1 MTAKLDPITLELI
14 NSKVSSIIEEMR
26 IVLFHSGYSTV
37 LRESEDGSAG
47 LLDAQLRTVAVS
59 KKLPLHFGSFAAVA
73 EHLPRYY
80 KIEDLQDGDVLV
92 FNHPYAGNVTH
103 PNDTVTLMPVFAGS
117 RLVGFTATLA
127 HKADLGGPR
136 AAHVAQDIWEE
147 GLVIPPTKLYA
158 GGQINAEIERFI
170 AANSRIPVETLGDLR
185 GQVAACRVG
194 AERMRELCV
203 RFGIDTV
210 GDGCGE
216 LMARVARQLR
226 NALEAMPDG
235 TRDAEGLLDH
245 DGIGYDRPRRVHVV
259 VEKKSSEILFDF
271 SDSDEQARGP
281 VNVTPALIKN
291 TCYFGLMAM
300 TDASLPFNHGFVDVV
315 QTKFKEG
322 TIVCPRP
329 GAPVSYYVPLAYL
342 TADVVLHAL
351 GKFTPER
358 AVGSS
363 GGGGGVRIASAGGAK
378 GKPWVFMELLDTAL
392 GASSKQDGISLIHG
406 TLGVGQF
413 RPGPIE
419 IHETE
424 FPMRVVRFDVRTDSG
439 GPGKFRGGLGC
450 TREYQLLDAA
460 AVRVRGKG
468 DMRSK
473 YPPWGVLGGKPA
485 RTGFYAINGEELPE
499 TLREGSLRPGDVV
512 QVNMNAGGGYG
523 DPLERD
529 PELVLGDVLDGYV
542 SIQGAREDYGVV
554 ISENSLVL
562 DFEATERLRGKR
574 RGESALIPTEGE

>member
-1 MTAKLDPITLELI
+1 MTGLDPIVLELI

-59 KKLPLHFGSFAAVA
+59 KKLPLHFGSFSAIAD
-73 EHLPRYY
+73 HLPRYY
-80 KIEDLQDGDVLV
+80 RTEDLQEGDVIV

-103 PNDTVTLMPVFAGS
+103 PNDTVILMPVFAGGHI
-117 RLVGFTATLA
+117 VAYTATLA

-136 AAHVAQDIWEE
+136 AATLAQDIWEE
-147 GLVIPPTKLYA
+147 GLVIPPTRLYVR
-158 GGQINAEIERFI
+158 GQVNPEIERFI

-185 GQVAACRVG
+185 GQVASCRVG
-194 AERMRELCV
+194 AQRMQELCA
-203 RFGIDTV
+203 RFGADTV
-210 GDGCGE
+210 SGGCSE
-216 LMARVARQLR
+216 LMGRVAGQLR
-226 NALEAMPDG
+226 DSLAAMPDG
-235 TRDAEGLLDH
+235 KHEAEGLLDH
-245 DGIGYDRPRRVHVV
+245 DGISHDRPRRVHVV
-259 VEKKSSEILFDF
+259 VEKQGADILFDF
-271 SDSDEQARGP
+271 SGSDEQARGP

-300 TDASLPFNHGFVDVV
+300 TDANLPFNHGFVDVV
-315 QTKFKEG
+315 RTRFREG
-322 TIVCPRP
+322 TVVCPNP

-342 TADVVLHAL
+342 TADVVLKAL
-351 GKFTPER
+351 GQFIPER

-363 GGGGGVRIASAGGAK
+363 GGGGGVRIVGSGK
-378 GKPWVFMELLDTAL
+378 STGKPWVFMELLDTAL
-392 GASSKQDGISLIHG
+392 GASAKQDGVSLIHG

-424 FPMRVVRFDVRTDSG
+424 FPMRVLRFDVRSDSG

-450 TREYQLLDAA
+450 TREYQLLEDA

-468 DMRSK
+468 EMRSK
-473 YPPWGVLGGKPA
+473 FPPWGVLGGKAA
-485 RTGFYAINGEELPE
+485 RTGAYFINGEELAE
-499 TLREGSLRPGDVV
+499 TVREAPMKPGDVV
-512 QVNMNAGGGYG
+512 RVNMNAGGGYG

-529 PELVLGDVLDGYV
+529 PESVLGDVLDGYV
-542 SIQGAREDYGVV
+542 SIHGARDDYGVV
-554 ISENSLVL
+554 IDPDKLIV
-562 DFEATERLRGKR
+562 DAAATQAR
-574 RGESALIPTEGE
+574 RNQMRVQA

>member
-1 MTAKLDPITLELI
+1 MNPKLDPIVLEI
-14 NSKVSSIIEEMR
+14 IHSKVTSIIEEMR

-47 LLDAQLRTVAVS
+47 LLDAELRTVAVS
-59 KKLPLHFGSFAAVA
+59 KKLPLHFGSFSAIA
-73 EHLPRYY
+73 EHLPHYY
-80 KIEDLQDGDVLV
+80 KMEELEEGDIIV

-103 PNDTVTLMPVFAGS
+103 PNDTVILMPVFANGE
-117 RLVGFTATLA
+117 LVAFTGTLA

-136 AAHVAQDIWEE
+136 AATLAQDLWEE
-147 GLVIPPTKLYA
+147 GLVIPPTKLYVR
-158 GGQINAEIERFI
+158 GQVNPEIERLI

-194 AERMRELCV
+194 GQRMQELCA
-203 RFGIDTV
+203 RFGVDTV
-210 GDGCGE
+210 RDGCEE
-216 LMARVARQLR
+216 LMARVAGQLR
-226 NALEAMPDG
+226 DALAAMPDG
-235 TRDAEGLLDH
+235 KHEAEGLLDH
-245 DGIGYDRPRRVHVV
+245 DGISHDRPRRIHVA
-259 VEKKSSEILFDF
+259 VEKKGRAILFDF
-271 SDSDEQARGP
+271 SGSDDQARGP
-281 VNVTPALIKN
+281 VNVTSALIKN

-351 GKFTPER
+351 GKFNPER

-363 GGGGGVRIASAGGAK
+363 GGGGGVRITSAGGK
-378 GKPWVFMELLDTAL
+378 SGKPWVFMELLDTAL
-392 GASSKQDGISLIHG
+392 GASSQQDGVSLIHG

-450 TREYQLLDAA
+450 TREYQLLEDA

-473 YPPWGVLGGKPA
+473 FPPWGVLGGKPA
-485 RTGFYAINGEELPE
+485 RTGFYAVNGKELPE
-499 TLREGSLRPGDVV
+499 TIREAPLKPGDTV

-523 DPLERD
+523 DPLDRD
-529 PELVLGDVLDGYV
+529 PELVLGDVSDGYV
-542 SIQGAREDYGVV
+542 SIEGARDDYGVV
-554 ISENSLVL
+554 VRQEELGI
-562 DFEATERLRGKR
+562 DWEATGKLRKR
-574 RGESALIPTEGE
+574 KTADNSSR

>member
-1 MTAKLDPITLELI
+1 MAKLDPITLELI
-14 NSKVSSIIEEMR
+14 HSKVTSIIEEMR

-47 LLDAQLRTVAVS
+47 LLDAKLRTVAVS

-73 EHLPRYY
+73 DHLSQYY
-80 KIEDLQDGDVLV
+80 RTEDLEDGDILV

-103 PNDTVTLMPVFAGS
+103 PNDTVVLMPVFAHGE
-117 RLVGFTATLA
+117 LIAFTATLA

-136 AAHVAQDIWEE
+136 AATLAQDIWEE
-147 GLVIPPTKLYA
+147 GLVIPPTKLYVR
-158 GGQINAEIERFI
+158 GKVNPEIERFI

-194 AERMRELCV
+194 AERMRDLCE
-203 RFGIDTV
+203 RFGAENLR
-210 GDGCGE
+210 DGCAE
-216 LMARVARQLR
+216 LMARVAGQLR
-226 NALEAMPDG
+226 DALAAMPDG
-235 TRDAEGLLDH
+235 TREAEGLLDH
-245 DGIGYDRPRRVHVV
+245 DGVSHDRPRRVHVA
-259 VEKKSSEILFDF
+259 VEKKGREIVFDF
-271 SDSDEQARGP
+271 SGSDEQARGP
-281 VNVTPALIKN
+281 VNVTSALIKN

-315 QTKFKEG
+315 QTRFKEG
-322 TIVCPRP
+322 TIVCPRF

-351 GKFTPER
+351 GKFNPER

-363 GGGGGVRIASAGGAK
+363 GGGGGVRMTSFGGK
-378 GKPWVFMELLDTAL
+378 SGKPWVFMELLDTAL
-392 GASSKQDGISLIHG
+392 GASAKQDGVSLIHG

-450 TREYQLLDAA
+450 TREYQLLEDA

-473 YPPWGVLGGKPA
+473 FPPWGVLGGKAA
-485 RTGFYAINGEELPE
+485 RTGAYAVNGEELAE
-499 TLREGSLRPGDVV
+499 TVREAPLKPGDILRVD
-512 QVNMNAGGGYG
+512 MNAGGGYG
-523 DPLERD
+523 DPFERD

-542 SIQGAREDYGVV
+542 SIGGAREDYGVV
-554 ISENSLVL
+554 IDAQAMSV
-562 DFEATERLRGKR
+562 DRQATDALRQR
-574 RGESALIPTEGE
+574 ARAQA

>member
-1 MTAKLDPITLELI
+1 MTAKLDPITLELLH
-14 NSKVSSIIEEMR
+14 SKVTSVIEEMR

-47 LLDAQLRTVAVS
+47 LLDARLRTVSVS

-73 EHLPRYY
+73 DHLSEYY
-80 KIEDLQDGDVLV
+80 GSDDFADGDVIV

-103 PNDTVTLMPVFAGS
+103 PNDTVVLMPVFAQGQ
-117 RLVGFTATLA
+117 LVAFTATLA

-136 AAHVAQDIWEE
+136 QAHVPQDIWEE
-147 GLVIPPTKLYA
+147 GLVIPPTKLFVR
-158 GGQINAEIERFI
+158 GQINPEIERFI

-194 AERMRELCV
+194 AQRVRELCQ
-203 RFGIDTV
+203 RFGVDTV
-210 GDGCGE
+210 HDGCGE
-216 LMARVARQLR
+216 LMARVAGQLR
-226 NALEAMPDG
+226 DALDALPDG
-235 TRDAEGLLDH
+235 VHEAEGFLDH
-245 DGIGYDRPRRVHVV
+245 DGIGYERQRRVHVAV
-259 VEKKSSEILFDF
+259 TKKGREILFDF
-271 SDSDEQARGP
+271 SASDEQARGP
-281 VNVTPALIKN
+281 VNVTSALIKN

-315 QTKFKEG
+315 QTKFKDG
-322 TIVCPRP
+322 TVVCPRH

-342 TADVVLHAL
+342 AADVVLHAL
-351 GKFTPER
+351 GKFNPDR

-363 GGGGGVRIASAGGAK
+363 GGGGGVRIASAGGK
-378 GKPWVFMELLDTAL
+378 SGKPWVFMELLDTAL
-392 GASSKQDGISLIHG
+392 GASGKQDGISLIHG

-424 FPMRVVRFDVRTDSG
+424 FPMRVLRFDVRTDSG

-450 TREYQLLDAA
+450 TREYQLLDDA

-473 YPPWGVLGGKPA
+473 CPPWGVLGGKPA
-485 RTGFYAINGEELPE
+485 RTGFYAVNGEELSE
-499 TLREGSLRPGDVV
+499 TVREAALKPGDTV
-512 QVNMNAGGGYG
+512 QVNMNAAGGYG
-523 DPLERD
+523 DPFDRD
-529 PELVLGDVLDGYV
+529 PQLVIGDVLDGYV
-542 SIQGAREDYGVV
+542 SIDGAREDYGV
-554 ISENSLVL
+554 IIDGPTLTIDQSATAQLRRSL
-562 DFEATERLRGKR
+562 AK
-574 RGESALIPTEGE
+574 IK

>member
-14 NSKVSSIIEEMR
+14 HSKVTSIIEEMR

-47 LLDAQLRTVAVS
+47 LLDAKLRTVAVS

-73 EHLPRYY
+73 DHLSQYY
-80 KIEDLQDGDVLV
+80 RTEDLEDGDILV

-103 PNDTVTLMPVFAGS
+103 PNDTVVLMPVFAHGE
-117 RLVGFTATLA
+117 LIAFTATLA

-136 AAHVAQDIWEE
+136 AATLAQDIWEE
-147 GLVIPPTKLYA
+147 GLVIPPTKLYVR
-158 GGQINAEIERFI
+158 GKVNPEIERFI

-194 AERMRELCV
+194 AERMRDLCE
-203 RFGIDTV
+203 RFGAENLR
-210 GDGCGE
+210 DGCVE
-216 LMARVARQLR
+216 LMARVAGQLR
-226 NALEAMPDG
+226 DALAAMPDG
-235 TRDAEGLLDH
+235 TREAEGLLDH
-245 DGIGYDRPRRVHVV
+245 DGFSHDRPRRIHVA
-259 VEKKSSEILFDF
+259 VEKKGREIVFDF
-271 SDSDEQARGP
+271 SGSDEQARGP
-281 VNVTPALIKN
+281 VNVTSALIKN
-291 TCYFGLMAM
+291 TCYFGMMAM

-315 QTKFKEG
+315 QTRFKEG
-322 TIVCPRP
+322 TIVCPRF

-351 GKFTPER
+351 GKFNPER

-363 GGGGGVRIASAGGAK
+363 GGGGGVRMTSSGGK
-378 GKPWVFMELLDTAL
+378 SGRPWVFMELLDTAL
-392 GASSKQDGISLIHG
+392 GASAKQDGVSLIHG

-450 TREYQLLDAA
+450 TREYQLLEDA

-473 YPPWGVLGGKPA
+473 FPPWGVLGGKAA
-485 RTGFYAINGEELPE
+485 RTGAYAVNGEELAE
-499 TLREGSLRPGDVV
+499 TVREAPLKPGDIVRV
-512 QVNMNAGGGYG
+512 DMNAGGGYG
-523 DPLERD
+523 DPFERD
-529 PELVLGDVLDGYV
+529 PEWVLGDVLDGYV
-542 SIQGAREDYGVV
+542 SIGGAREDYGVV
-554 ISENSLVL
+554 IDAQALSV
-562 DFEATERLRGKR
+562 DRQATDALRQR
-574 RGESALIPTEGE
+574 ARAQA

>member
-14 NSKVSSIIEEMR
+14 HSKVTSVIEEMR

-47 LLDAQLRTVAVS
+47 LLDAQLRTVSVS

-73 EHLPRYY
+73 DHLTEYY
-80 KIEDLQDGDVLV
+80 KMEDLEDGDVIV

-103 PNDTVTLMPVFAGS
+103 PNDTVVLMPVFAQGQ
-117 RLVGFTATLA
+117 LVAFTATLA

-147 GLVIPPTKLYA
+147 GLVIPPTKLYSR
-158 GGQINAEIERFI
+158 GKILPEIERFI
-170 AANSRIPVETLGDLR
+170 AANSRIPIETLGDLR

-194 AERMRELCV
+194 AERIRELCD
-203 RFGIDTV
+203 RFGIDTFR
-210 GDGCGE
+210 DGCGE
-216 LMARVARQLR
+216 LMARVAGQLR
-226 NALEAMPDG
+226 AALGSMPDG
-235 TRDAEGLLDH
+235 THEAEGFLDH
-245 DGIGYDRPRRVHVV
+245 DGIGYERQRRVHVSV
-259 VEKKSSEILFDF
+259 TKKGREIIFDF

-281 VNVTPALIKN
+281 VNVTSALIKN

-322 TIVCPRP
+322 TVVCPRY

-351 GKFTPER
+351 GKFNPER

-363 GGGGGVRIASAGGAK
+363 GGGGGVRIASSGGKA

-424 FPMRVVRFDVRTDSG
+424 FPMRVLRFDVRTDSG

-450 TREYQLLDAA
+450 TREYQLLDDA

-473 YPPWGVLGGKPA
+473 CPPWGVLGGKAA
-485 RTGFYAINGEELPE
+485 RTGFYAINGDELSE
-499 TLREGSLRPGDVV
+499 TVREAALKPGDTV

-529 PELVLGDVLDGYV
+529 PQLVLGDVLDGYV
-542 SIQGAREDYGVV
+542 TIAGARADYGVV
-554 ISENSLVL
+554 IDEQGLL
-562 DFEATERLRGKR
+562 IDQAATAELRRSVAK
-574 RGESALIPTEGE
+574 SK

>member
-1 MTAKLDPITLELI
+1 MATLDPITLELI
-14 NSKVSSIIEEMR
+14 HSKVTSIIEEMR

-47 LLDAQLRTVAVS
+47 LLDAELRTVAVS

-73 EHLPRYY
+73 EHLPQYY
-80 KIEDLQDGDVLV
+80 KTTELEEGDIIV

-103 PNDTVTLMPVFAGS
+103 PNDTVILMPVFAAGK
-117 RLVGFTATLA
+117 LVAFTATLA

-136 AAHVAQDIWEE
+136 AATLAQDIWEE
-147 GLVIPPTKLYA
+147 GLVIPPTKLYSR
-158 GGQINAEIERFI
+158 GKVNPEIERFI

-194 AERMRELCV
+194 AERMRDLCI
-203 RFGIDTV
+203 RFGADRV
-210 GDGCGE
+210 RDGCVE
-216 LMARVARQLR
+216 LMARVAGQLR
-226 NALEAMPDG
+226 AALVAMPDG
-235 TRDAEGLLDH
+235 TEEAEGLLDH
-245 DGIGYDRPRRVHVV
+245 DGISHDRPRRVHVR
-259 VEKKSSEILFDF
+259 VEKSGNDILFDF
-271 SDSDEQARGP
+271 SASDEQARGP

-315 QTKFKEG
+315 RTRFKEG
-322 TIVCPRP
+322 TIVCPRM

-351 GKFTPER
+351 GKFNPEH

-363 GGGGGVRIASAGGAK
+363 GGGGGVRMTSSGGK
-378 GKPWVFMELLDTAL
+378 SGKPWVFMELLDTAL
-392 GASSKQDGISLIHG
+392 GGSSKQDGVSLIHG

-424 FPMRVVRFDVRTDSG
+424 FPMRVVRFDVRRDSG

-450 TREYQLLDAA
+450 TREYQLLQEA

-473 YPPWGVLGGKPA
+473 FPPWGVVGGKAA
-485 RTGFYAINGEELPE
+485 RTGAYAVNGTELPE
-499 TLREGSLRPGDVV
+499 TAREALLKPGDIVR
-512 QVNMNAGGGYG
+512 VNMNAGGGYG
-523 DPLERD
+523 DPLDRD

-554 ISENSLVL
+554 IDAQTLAVDL
-562 DFEATERLRGKR
+562 PATAALRL
-574 RGESALIPTEGE
+574 SARTQA

>member
-1 MTAKLDPITLELI
+1 MTAKLDPIILELI
-14 NSKVSSIIEEMR
+14 HSKVSSIIEEMR

-59 KKLPLHFGSFAAVA
+59 KKLPLHFGSFSAIAD
-73 EHLPRYY
+73 HLPRYY
-80 KIEDLQDGDVLV
+80 KTEDLEEGDIIV

-103 PNDTVTLMPVFAGS
+103 PNDTIILMPVFANGQI
-117 RLVGFTATLA
+117 VAYTGTLA

-136 AAHVAQDIWEE
+136 ASTLAQDLWEE
-147 GLVIPPTKLYA
+147 GLVIPPTKFYVR
-158 GGQINAEIERFI
+158 GKVNPEIERFI

-194 AERMRELCV
+194 AQRMQELCG

-210 GDGCGE
+210 RDGCVE
-216 LMARVARQLR
+216 LMGRVSAQLR
-226 NALEAMPDG
+226 SGLAVMPDG
-235 TRDAEGLLDH
+235 IHEADGLLDH
-245 DGIGYDRPRRVHVV
+245 DGISFDRPRRVHVA
-259 VEKKSSEILFDF
+259 VEKKGSEILFDF
-271 SDSDEQARGP
+271 SGSDEQARGP

-300 TDASLPFNHGFVDVV
+300 IDASLPFNHGFVEVV
-315 QTKFKEG
+315 RTRFKEG
-322 TIVCPRP
+322 TVVCPRP

-342 TADVVLHAL
+342 TADVVLNAL
-351 GKFTPER
+351 GKFNPER

-363 GGGGGVRIASAGGAK
+363 GGGGGVRIVGSGAK
-378 GKPWVFMELLDTAL
+378 AGKPWVFMELLDTAL
-392 GASSKQDGISLIHG
+392 GASSKQDGVSLIHG

-424 FPMRVVRFDVRTDSG
+424 FPMRVVRFDVRADSG

-450 TREYQLLDAA
+450 TREYQLLEDA

-468 DMRSK
+468 EMRSK
-473 YPPWGVLGGKPA
+473 VPPWGVFGGKPA
-485 RTGFYAINGEELPE
+485 RTGSYAVNGEELPE
-499 TLREGSLRPGDVV
+499 TVREAPLKAGDIVR
-512 QVNMNAGGGYG
+512 VNMNAGGGYG
-523 DPLERD
+523 DPRERN

-542 SIQGAREDYGVV
+542 SIDGARDDYGVV
-554 ISENSLVL
+554 INPDKLSI
-562 DFEATERLRGKR
+562 DHKATAELRR
-574 RGESALIPTEGE
+574 RKQV

>member
-1 MTAKLDPITLELI
+1 MTMADLDPITLELI
-14 NSKVSSIIEEMR
+14 HSKVTSIIEEMR
-26 IVLFHSGYSTV
+26 VVLFHSGYSTV

-47 LLDAQLRTVAVS
+47 LLDAELRTVAVS

-80 KIEDLQDGDVLV
+80 QREDLEDGDVIV

-103 PNDTVTLMPVFAGS
+103 PNDTVILMPVFVSGK
-117 RLVGFTATLA
+117 LVGFTATLA

-136 AAHVAQDIWEE
+136 AATLARDIWEE
-147 GLVIPPTKLYA
+147 GLVIPPTKLYSR
-158 GGQINAEIERFI
+158 GKVNPEIERFI

-194 AERMRELCV
+194 AERMRELCN
-203 RFGIDTV
+203 RFGVDTV
-210 GDGCGE
+210 RDGCVE
-216 LMARVARQLR
+216 LMARVAGQLR
-226 NALEAMPDG
+226 TALAAMPDG
-235 TRDAEGLLDH
+235 RHEAEGLLDH
-245 DGIGYDRPRRVHVV
+245 DGISHDRPRRVHVI
-259 VEKKSSEILFDF
+259 VEKKHDDILFDF
-271 SDSDEQARGP
+271 SASDDQARGP

-315 QTKFKEG
+315 RTKFKEG
-322 TIVCPRP
+322 TIVCPRM

-351 GKFTPER
+351 GKFLPER

-363 GGGGGVRIASAGGAK
+363 GGGGGVRITSAGSSSGTA
-378 GKPWVFMELLDTAL
+378 WVFMELLDTAL
-392 GASSKQDGISLIHG
+392 GGSSKQDGVSLIHG

-424 FPMRVVRFDVRTDSG
+424 FPMRVLRFDVRTDSG

-450 TREYQLLDAA
+450 TREYQLLEDA

-473 YPPWGVLGGKPA
+473 FPPWGVLGGKAA
-485 RTGFYAINGEELPE
+485 RTGAYAVNGEELPE
-499 TLREGSLRPGDVV
+499 TAREAPLKPGDVV
-512 QVNMNAGGGYG
+512 RVNMNAGGGYG
-523 DPLERD
+523 DPFERD

-542 SIQGAREDYGVV
+542 SIAGAREDYGVAIDV
-554 ISENSLVL
+554 QTMSVDRRSTEALRRSERPHV
-562 DFEATERLRGKR
+562 
-574 RGESALIPTEGE
+574 

>member
-1 MTAKLDPITLELI
+1 MTAPLDPITLELI
-14 NSKVSSIIEEMR
+14 NSKVTSVIEEMR

-47 LLDAQLRTVAVS
+47 LLDAELRTVAVS

-80 KIEDLQDGDVLV
+80 KTEELEEGDVLI

-103 PNDTVTLMPVFAGS
+103 PNDTVVLMPVFAARS
-117 RLVGFTATLA
+117 LVAFTATLA

-136 AAHVAQDIWEE
+136 AATIAQDLWEE

-158 GGQINAEIERFI
+158 GGKMVPEIERFI

-194 AERMRELCV
+194 AERMRALCA
-203 RFGIDTV
+203 RFGVDTV
-210 GDGCGE
+210 RGGCAE
-216 LMARVARQLR
+216 LMTRVARQLR
-226 NALEAMPDG
+226 DALAAMPDG
-235 TRDAEGLLDH
+235 AQEAAGLLDH
-245 DGIGYDRPRRVHVV
+245 DGFSYDRPRRVHVL
-259 VEKKSSEILFDF
+259 VEIKGGEILFDF
-271 SDSDEQARGP
+271 SGSDDQARGP

-300 TDASLPFNHGFVDVV
+300 TDASLQFNHGFVDVV
-315 QTKFKEG
+315 QTRFKEG

-351 GKFTPER
+351 GKFNPER

-392 GASSKQDGISLIHG
+392 GASSKQDGVSLIHG

-424 FPMRVVRFDVRTDSG
+424 FPMRVTRFDVRRDSG

-450 TREYQLLDAA
+450 TREYQLLDDA

-473 YPPWGVLGGKPA
+473 FPPWGVFGGKAA

-499 TLREGSLRPGDVV
+499 TLREAPLTPGDIV

-523 DPLERD
+523 DPLDRD
-529 PELVLGDVLDGYV
+529 PESVLGDVLDGYV
-542 SIQGAREDYGVV
+542 SIKGAKEDYGVV
-554 ISENSLVL
+554 IDEQILTI
-562 DFEATERLRGKR
+562 DHDATERLRR
-574 RGESALIPTEGE
+574 ERGTRT

>member
-1 MTAKLDPITLELI
+1 MTAPLDPITLELI
-14 NSKVSSIIEEMR
+14 NSKVTSVIEEMR

-47 LLDAQLRTVAVS
+47 LLDAELRTVAVS
-59 KKLPLHFGSFAAVA
+59 KKLPLHFGSFAAAA

-80 KIEDLQDGDVLV
+80 KTEELEEGDVLI

-103 PNDTVTLMPVFAGS
+103 PNDTVVLMPVFAEG
-117 RLVGFTATLA
+117 RLVAFTATLA

-136 AAHVAQDIWEE
+136 AGTIARDLWEE
-147 GLVIPPTKLYA
+147 GLVIPPTKLYSR
-158 GGQINAEIERFI
+158 GKVLPEVERFI

-194 AERMRELCV
+194 AERMSELCA
-203 RFGIDTV
+203 RFGVDTV
-210 GDGCGE
+210 RRGCVE

-226 NALEAMPDG
+226 EALEAVPDG
-235 TRDAEGLLDH
+235 TQEAEGLLDH
-245 DGIGYDRPRRVHVV
+245 DGFSYDRPRRVQVS
-259 VEKKSSEILFDF
+259 VEIKGGEILFDF
-271 SDSDEQARGP
+271 SGSDEQARGP
-281 VNVTPALIKN
+281 VNVTAALIKN

-315 QTKFKEG
+315 QTRFKEG

-363 GGGGGVRIASAGGAK
+363 GGGGGVRIASAGGAQ
-378 GKPWVFMELLDTAL
+378 GRPWVFMELLDTAL
-392 GASSKQDGISLIHG
+392 GASGKQDGVSLIHG

-424 FPMRVVRFDVRTDSG
+424 FPMRVTRFDVRRDSG

-450 TREYQLLDAA
+450 TRAYELLDEA

-473 YPPWGVLGGKPA
+473 FPPWGVFGGKAA

-499 TLREGSLRPGDVV
+499 TVREALLKPGDVV
-512 QVNMNAGGGYG
+512 EVNMNAGGGYG
-523 DPLERD
+523 DPLERN

-542 SIQGAREDYGVV
+542 SMAGAREDYGVV
-554 ISENSLVL
+554 IDEQNLTV
-562 DFEATERLRGKR
+562 DHEATERLRRKR
-574 RGESALIPTEGE
+574 

>member
-1 MTAKLDPITLELI
+1 MTATLDPITLELI
-14 NSKVSSIIEEMR
+14 NSKVHSVIEEMR

-59 KKLPLHFGSFAAVA
+59 KKLPLHFGSFSAIA
-73 EHLPRYY
+73 EHLPNYY
-80 KIEDLQDGDVLV
+80 KLEDLAEGDVII

-103 PNDTVTLMPVFAGS
+103 PNDTVILMPVFSSGKVVAY
-117 RLVGFTATLA
+117 TATLA

-136 AAHVAQDIWEE
+136 AATLSQDIWEE
-147 GLVIPPTKLYA
+147 GLVIPPTKLYVR
-158 GGQINAEIERFI
+158 GTVNPEIERFI

-194 AERMRELCV
+194 AQRMQELCA
-203 RFGIDTV
+203 RFGAETV
-210 GDGCGE
+210 RDGCAE
-216 LMARVARQLR
+216 LMARVAAQLR
-226 NALEAMPDG
+226 NALGAMPDG
-235 TRDAEGLLDH
+235 RHEAEGLLDH
-245 DGIGYDRPRRVHVV
+245 DGISHDRPRRVHVV
-259 VEKKSSEILFDF
+259 AEKKGTSILFDF
-271 SDSDEQARGP
+271 SGSDDQARGP

-315 QTKFKEG
+315 QTRFREG
-322 TIVCPRP
+322 TVVCPRF

-342 TADVVLHAL
+342 TADVVLNAL
-351 GKFTPER
+351 GKFNPER

-363 GGGGGVRIASAGGAK
+363 GGGGGVRITSAGGK
-378 GKPWVFMELLDTAL
+378 SGKPWVFMELLDTAL
-392 GASSKQDGISLIHG
+392 GASSKQDGVSLIHG

-450 TREYQLLDAA
+450 TREYQLLADA

-473 YPPWGVLGGKPA
+473 FPPWGVLGGKPA
-485 RTGFYAINGEELPE
+485 RTGAYAVNGEELAE
-499 TLREGSLRPGDVV
+499 TVREAPLKPGDIVRV
-512 QVNMNAGGGYG
+512 DMNAGGGYG

-529 PELVLGDVLDGYV
+529 PQFVLGDVLDGYV
-542 SIQGAREDYGVV
+542 SVVGAREDYAVV
-554 ISENSLVL
+554 IGPDELIV
-562 DFEATERLRGKR
+562 DDEMTTRLRNER
-574 RGESALIPTEGE
+574 RSAH

>member
-1 MTAKLDPITLELI
+1 MARLDPIVLELI

-59 KKLPLHFGSFAAVA
+59 KKLPLHFGSFSAIAD
-73 EHLPRYY
+73 HLPRYY
-80 KIEDLQDGDVLV
+80 KTEDLQEGDVIV

-103 PNDTVTLMPVFAGS
+103 PNDTVILMPVFAGGHI
-117 RLVGFTATLA
+117 VAYTATLA

-136 AAHVAQDIWEE
+136 AATLAQDIWEE
-147 GLVIPPTKLYA
+147 GLVIPPTRLYVR
-158 GGQINAEIERFI
+158 GQVNPEIERFI

-185 GQVAACRVG
+185 GQVASCRVG
-194 AERMRELCV
+194 AQRMQELCA
-203 RFGIDTV
+203 RFGADTV
-210 GDGCGE
+210 SGGCSE
-216 LMARVARQLR
+216 LMGRVAGQLR
-226 NALEAMPDG
+226 DSLAAMPDG
-235 TRDAEGLLDH
+235 KHEAEGLLDH
-245 DGIGYDRPRRVHVV
+245 DGISHDRPRRVHVV
-259 VEKKSSEILFDF
+259 VEKQGADILFDF
-271 SDSDEQARGP
+271 SGSDEQARGP

-300 TDASLPFNHGFVDVV
+300 TDANLPFNHGFVDVV
-315 QTKFKEG
+315 RTRFRTG
-322 TIVCPRP
+322 TVVCPNP

-342 TADVVLHAL
+342 TADVVLKAL
-351 GKFTPER
+351 GQFIPER

-363 GGGGGVRIASAGGAK
+363 GGGGGVRIVGSGK
-378 GKPWVFMELLDTAL
+378 STGKPWVFMELLDTAL
-392 GASSKQDGISLIHG
+392 GASAKQDGVSLIHG

-424 FPMRVVRFDVRTDSG
+424 FPMRVLRFDVRSDSG

-450 TREYQLLDAA
+450 TREYQLLEDA

-468 DMRSK
+468 EMRSK
-473 YPPWGVLGGKPA
+473 FPPWGVLGGKAA
-485 RTGFYAINGEELPE
+485 RTGAYFINGEELAE
-499 TLREGSLRPGDVV
+499 TVREAPMKPGDVV
-512 QVNMNAGGGYG
+512 RVNMNAGGGYG

-529 PELVLGDVLDGYV
+529 PESVLGDVLDSYV
-542 SIQGAREDYGVV
+542 SIHGARDDYGVV
-554 ISENSLVL
+554 IDPDKLIV
-562 DFEATERLRGKR
+562 DAAATQAR
-574 RGESALIPTEGE
+574 RNQMRVQA